1 MTACALIIP
10 IAGLGL
16 FGLLCETAP
25 LWDDVRQ
32 KPADATDAAGER
44 A

>member
-25 LWDDVRQ
+25 FWDEGRQ
-32 KPADATDAAGER
+32 RPADAADAAGER